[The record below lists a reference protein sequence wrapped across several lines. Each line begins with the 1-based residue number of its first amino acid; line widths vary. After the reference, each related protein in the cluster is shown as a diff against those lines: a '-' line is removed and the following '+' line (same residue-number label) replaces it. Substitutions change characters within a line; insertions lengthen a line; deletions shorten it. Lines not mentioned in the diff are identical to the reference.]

1 VGRRRRNASRSRC
14 YRQLEKLECDLLNER
29 RRAERFKQR
38 YHRLVKKMAAGTPTK
53 CHDTPRTKT
62 RKLLRHWSTSHETVK
77 RTLIFHNAVLDD
89 LRARYAACKSKNAKR
104 KMANLVMGRTVRKCK
119 MQMLCCQS
127 LGFSKKMST
136 PKVRQR
142 VCSST
147 PWRYAIRDFF
157 VRDDVSRITSGKK
170 ETVTRDKTKEQKRY
184 LCDDL
189 LNLHRK
195 FLSENP
201 QFTVSYAMF
210 CRLRPFFVLLPT
222 LRGRETCCCRQ
233 HENLQM
239 IANKLVKLH
248 LIKHS
253 NIEDLADSCTC
264 SSSSK
269 SCMYGICPSCIDKT
283 VELPVY
289 DTGGRVECDQW
300 NSVEEERT
308 NKKGHSVTVKVT
320 KKERVTFTLQELV
333 LKFKFM
339 LFKFR
344 KHIFNIR
351 HQFAHYR
358 KLKGSLAADECIIH
372 VDFAEN
378 YSCKHFSEIQSVHF
392 GASHDQATLHDGIF
406 YVRNGDKMSV
416 TSFCTISNSRAHD
429 PAAIWVYMEPILKL
443 IRQQYPAV
451 QTLHFYSD
459 GPCTQYRQ
467 KCNFFLFCT
476 KLFDLGFRSGS
487 WNFSEAGHGKGPA
500 DGIGGAIKRCAD
512 RLVSLYCDITSA
524 EILYNKILQSQTH
537 IKLFYVDASTV
548 AKACAELAEKSVNSV
563 PGTMRIHQILTTER
577 GKIKFRDV
585 SCFCSDE
592 KLSCDCYDIISFC
605 FIDDF
610 TCDEASDS
618 ACGGQSECVECGP
631 QSSVITNIE
640 QVSESMVGK
649 HCLVKYDG
657 RLYPGKILKVDV
669 NDNDCLVQCMHK
681 IGVNRYFWPT
691 FDDTTWYDCSDIIA
705 IVPEPTPIGR
715 FSRHFMMTPEVWAFI
730 MQWI

>member
-14 YRQLEKLECDLLNER
+14 YRQLEKLECDLLNEQ

-38 YHRLVKKMAAGTPTK
+38 YHRLVKKMAAGTSTK

-358 KLKGSLAADECIIH
+358 KLKGSLAA
-372 VDFAEN
+372 
-378 YSCKHFSEIQSVHF
+378 
-392 GASHDQATLHDGIF
+392 
-406 YVRNGDKMSV
+406 
-416 TSFCTISNSRAHD
+416 
-429 PAAIWVYMEPILKL
+429 
-443 IRQQYPAV
+443 
-451 QTLHFYSD
+451 
-459 GPCTQYRQ
+459 
-467 KCNFFLFCT
+467 
-476 KLFDLGFRSGS
+476 
-487 WNFSEAGHGKGPA
+487 
-500 DGIGGAIKRCAD
+500 KRCAD

-715 FSRHFMMTPEVWAFI
+715 FSRHFMMTPEAWAFI